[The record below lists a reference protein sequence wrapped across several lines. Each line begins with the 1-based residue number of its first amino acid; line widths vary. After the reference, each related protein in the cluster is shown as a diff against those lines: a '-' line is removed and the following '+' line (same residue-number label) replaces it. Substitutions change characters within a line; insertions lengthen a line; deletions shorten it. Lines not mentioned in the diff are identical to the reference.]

1 MDESQYYMTKP
12 GLPFRHRS
20 TLLIACSALWLGAC
34 AIWSNQSRTHAT
46 SVMQFLYPTQ
56 AQHVDSPAVPV
67 LSLPLRVGI
76 AFVPPARANGYNNSP
91 AEFSENAKTAL
102 LQRVAAEFKALPY
115 VGSIQI
121 IPSTYLRPDGSFAN
135 LDQVKNMFGVDVI
148 ALVAYDQTQ
157 FTNEGVLSFAYWTIV
172 GAYVV
177 QGEKNDTETLM
188 EAVVYDIRSRKLLF
202 RAPGASEVKAHST
215 PVNLSEQLHVDS
227 LQGFNDATTELIAN
241 LKTELENFKTRVK
254 DSPKDFQIEHQ
265 PGYTGAGALDGRF
278 ALAIA
283 GLALTRLR
291 RRK

>member
-1 MDESQYYMTKP
+1 MSKP
-12 GLPFRHRS
+12 SLHLRIIS
-20 TLLIACSALWLGAC
+20 TLILVCSVTLLGAC
-34 AIWSNQSRTHAT
+34 AIFSNQSRTQAT
-46 SVMQFLYPTQ
+46 SVMQYLYPNQ
-56 AQHVDSPAVPV
+56 SQHLDSPAVPV
-67 LSLPLRVGI
+67 LNLPLRVGI
-76 AFVPPARANGYNNSP
+76 AFVPSARANGYNYSP
-91 AEFSENAKTAL
+91 AAFSENAKTAL

-202 RAPGASEVKAHST
+202 RAPGASVVKASAT
-215 PVNLSEQLHVDS
+215 PVNLSEQLRVDS
-227 LQGFNDATTELIAN
+227 LKGFDNATTELIAN
-241 LKTELENFKTRVK
+241 LKTELDNFKTRVK
-254 DSPKDFQIEHQ
+254 DSPQDFQIVRQ
-265 PGYTGAGALDGRF
+265 PGYTGAGALDGGF
-278 ALAIA
+278 ALTIA

-291 RRK
+291 RRD